1 MQPLPG
7 VTAACYRHA
16 VRLTFAIPFYSGRAL
31 LERTIASVLAQHRDD
46 WTAFVCDNASAE
58 PGIEELVRTVG
69 QGRVGYVRNVTNL
82 GMAGNF
88 NRCIDLAETD
98 LVTLVHSDDELEPTY
113 ASTILPA
120 AERHPSAAAVYCR
133 VTIIDDDSRPFFSL
147 ADVVKDFVNPGSKGE
162 TELAGE
168 AGMRALIR
176 GNFILAPTLCFRKSV
191 LGARRFDGST
201 KFVLDWDLTT
211 KLLLDGDVLVAVPER
226 CYRYRKHAGSTSNE
240 LTRNSARYREESEF
254 YDRMA
259 TVTRARGWT
268 RCAEIAEA
276 KRLLKLNLI
285 HGALKSVATLQL
297 RDARRGYEILRQL

>member
-1 MQPLPG
+1 MRP
-7 VTAACYRHA
+7 AA
-16 VRLTFAIPFYSGRAL
+16 RLTYAIPFYSGREL
-31 LERTIASVLAQHRDD
+31 LERTIASVLAQPGES
-46 WTAFVCDNASAE
+46 WTAFVCDNASPE
-58 PGIEELVRTVG
+58 PGIEELVRAAG
-69 QGRVGYVRNVTNL
+69 QGRISYHRNAQNL

-113 ASTILPA
+113 TDLILA
-120 AERHPSAAAVYCR
+120 AADRHPGAVAVYCR
-133 VTIIDDDSRPFFSL
+133 VTIIDGDSKAFFSL
-147 ADVVKDFVNPGSKGE
+147 ADAVKDLVNPGSKGE

-168 AGMRALIR
+168 TGMRALMR

-211 KLLLDGDVLVAVPER
+211 SLLLDGETIVGIPDRA
-226 CYRYRKHAGSTSNE
+226 YRYRKHAGSTTNE
-240 LTRNSARYREESEF
+240 LTKNSARYFEESAF

-259 TVTRARGWT
+259 TIAHERGWAK
-268 RCAEIAEA
+268 CAEIAEA

-285 HGALKSVATLQL
+285 HGALKSVATLHF